1 MKFDRDKFNEFI
13 RENFSFDGTTQRII
27 NNIVEYGIENLSYS
41 EDKLVEFIRTIIDDP
56 TEEEIKQFII
66 SDEKEEEIKDLTDK
80 IDKNIKGG
88 ITMNIK
94 KGNVIDTE
102 FGDTMVLDVKD
113 NQATLFDGKQFIL
126 ATGLELNKESGKYEW
141 DSVRYASDIKTIAN
155 MENIDFKNMKDTI
168 DFLTEYNHKEFVKGI
183 ISLET
188 GVENENVLNDAYNN
202 YMNDSMMG
210 LIDEKFMNYI
220 EEESL
225 EENLGITQEK
235 SENEIKNIDNKDKD
249 TFNID
254 GNLATDVEI
263 KDLKAKDGRDFKV
276 ASFSI
281 AENDKEGNAKFIS
294 CYAYNDKINQVK
306 NLKKGDFVHLF
317 GKEKKSI
324 GKNNKEYT
332 SLKVYSAKLLKAKE
346 QIKTQ
351 DKDKK
356 SIFGQINRFNKFDNK
371 KSQKTEH
378 SKGVER

>member
-1 MKFDRDKFNEFI
+1 
-13 RENFSFDGTTQRII
+13 
-27 NNIVEYGIENLSYS
+27 
-41 EDKLVEFIRTIIDDP
+41 
-56 TEEEIKQFII
+56 
-66 SDEKEEEIKDLTDK
+66 
-80 IDKNIKGG
+80 
-88 ITMNIK
+88 
-94 KGNVIDTE
+94 
-102 FGDTMVLDVKD
+102 
-113 NQATLFDGKQFIL
+113 A
-126 ATGLELNKESGKYEW
+126 
-141 DSVRYASDIKTIAN
+141 
-155 MENIDFKNMKDTI
+155 
-168 DFLTEYNHKEFVKGI
+168 EYNHKEFVKGI